1 MIPEDFE
8 FKNEMDCRS
17 RGGSTIITPLGT
29 MLVEPLLDQEGIIYA
44 DLKMDLIIKAKAFV
58 DCTGHYARWD
68 VLNLNFNPRPYRAIH
83 ISERTGVEDLREELL
98 DLLSRAERFNLEEL
112 KAELNRLAGLS
123 S

>member
-1 MIPEDFE
+1 MI
-8 FKNEMDCRS
+8 
-17 RGGSTIITPLGT
+17 
-29 MLVEPLLDQEGIIYA
+29 VETLLDREGIVYA

-68 VLNLNFNPRPYRAIH
+68 VLSLNFNPRPYRAIH
-83 ISERTGVEDLREELL
+83 MSEHTDVENLREELL
-98 DLLSRAERFNLEEL
+98 DLLSRADRLSLEEV